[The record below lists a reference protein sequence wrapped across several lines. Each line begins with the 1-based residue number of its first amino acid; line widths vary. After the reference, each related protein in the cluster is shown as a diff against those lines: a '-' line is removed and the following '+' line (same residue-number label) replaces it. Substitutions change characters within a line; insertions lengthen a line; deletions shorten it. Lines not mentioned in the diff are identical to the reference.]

1 MKLQRSLC
9 KCALFGVC
17 LFFLLTG
24 SQVNAQSTIF
34 DKPSATTQDPRSVYL
49 EADFITHFAS
59 YKDGGYQTYGPR
71 VVVGLP
77 GHTEVG
83 VNVFYTRA
91 APGQPVTLQ
100 PNFKWNFYNNKNL
113 GLALAAGF
121 LIDVPITE
129 RTDNKTTGII
139 YVVGSKDFKRFK
151 GPTFTFGGYALA
163 GPFEEG
169 TDKRGFI
176 LGYDQPI
183 TDKLSFL
190 ADWASGNN
198 DFGYGTAA
206 ASIDLTERQN
216 ISAGY
221 SFGNHGRGNNFLG
234 VYYGYTFGK
243 LPKSDEDPD
252 D

>member
-1 MKLQRSLC
+1 MKLHHRLC

-17 LFFLLTG
+17 LLFLLAG
-24 SQVNAQSTIF
+24 ASKVNAQSTIF
-34 DKPSATTQDPRSVYL
+34 DKPSAATQDPRTVLL

-83 VNVFYTRA
+83 VNVFYTRTS
-91 APGQPVTLQ
+91 PGAPVTLQ
-100 PNFKWNFYNNKNL
+100 PNFKWNFYTNDDL

-121 LIDVPITE
+121 LINVPVTQ
-129 RTDNKTTGII
+129 RSDNKTTGMI
-139 YVVGSKDFKRFK
+139 YLVGSKGFKRFK

-169 TDKRGFI
+169 TDRQGI
-176 LGYDQPI
+176 IVGYDQPI

-206 ASIDLTERQN
+206 ASIDLTKRQN

-243 LPKSDEDPD
+243 TE
-252 D
+252 